1 MGLEQTSIVTTVNN
15 LGLIYADLGQ
25 LDEAEKMCQRTLTS
39 YEKAFGPQS
48 GENICI
54 GAENSSEY
62 RQSLSVDKQIFR
74 SGGQDFLGVSE
85 LLGSSID
92 RYRGLRR
99 ALDVLRSND

>member
-39 YEKAFGPQS
+39 YEKALGPQS

-54 GAENSSEY
+54 GAKTAQNIVSLFQLTSRTLEAEDRVSLVF
-62 RQSLSVDKQIFR
+62 QSF
-74 SGGQDFLGVSE
+74 
-85 LLGSSID
+85 
-92 RYRGLRR
+92 
-99 ALDVLRSND
+99 